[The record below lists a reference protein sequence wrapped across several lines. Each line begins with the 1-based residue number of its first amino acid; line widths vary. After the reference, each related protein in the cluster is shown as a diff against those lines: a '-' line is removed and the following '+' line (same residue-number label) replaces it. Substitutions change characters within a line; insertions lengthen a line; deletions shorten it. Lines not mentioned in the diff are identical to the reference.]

1 MFVQGMP
8 TTACFE
14 TLLLDQLTS
23 IGLSWLGWPSLADQ
37 NNEKIPQAHKFV
49 RKYLD
54 E

>member
-1 MFVQGMP
+1 MLAPDMP
-8 TTACFE
+8 TMASFK

-23 IGLSWLGWPSLADQ
+23 IGFSWLGWRSLADQ
-37 NNEKIPQAHKFV
+37 NNEKIPQAHKFE